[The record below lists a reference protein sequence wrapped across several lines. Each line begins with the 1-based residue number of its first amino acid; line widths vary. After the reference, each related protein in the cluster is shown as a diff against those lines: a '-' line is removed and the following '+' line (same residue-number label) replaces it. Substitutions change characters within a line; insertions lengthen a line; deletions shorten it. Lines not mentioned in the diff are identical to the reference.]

1 MIKEIEKVEGIKEV
15 IEAYDTKEGKLYII
29 NVLVGLKEISKALA
43 GYLILHYNLL

>member
-1 MIKEIEKVEGIKEV
+1 MINSIENSQSIKEIVEC
-15 IEAYDTKEGKLYII
+15 YDTKEGKLYII